1 MELLQEKKD
10 FKSKV
15 WVLTVICIDLSQWP
29 VDHYFT
35 SEILIHWFLNI
46 MLRSRFTG
54 AEALKRVF
62 YTDTQEIIVYA
73 LLEQLLI

>member
-46 MLRSRFTG
+46 ML
-54 AEALKRVF
+54 
-62 YTDTQEIIVYA
+62 
-73 LLEQLLI
+73 